1 MAESEQM
8 LFLSGVKWLKWRPE
22 RSSYLQT
29 IVSIHIIAPHPWLFQ
44 WFFFIAWEIVSLRW
58 WKWHPDHF
66 YIQAMVSIRTSQF
79 WSDRWHFFLFNQP
92 KIFWNLREYAS
103 YLFQV
108 GIFRSDPFVSPSTHQ
123 FEFISTFAP
132 FPILP
137 RRPIYFSSNNHQTS
151 SHKSYLPTT
160 PIIANWRRS
169 GARKCVEV
177 DAAPNHGCE
186 KIRRRNKY
194 DRKFVTNPLWP
205 VPMDPWGLGV
215 IK

>member
-1 MAESEQM
+1 MYPFQKC
-8 LFLSGVKWLKWRPE
+8 LSYAIFITF
-22 RSSYLQT
+22 RSARKKLHVT
-29 IVSIHIIAPHPWLFQ
+29 VFFDHP
-44 WFFFIAWEIVSLRW
+44 V
-58 WKWHPDHF
+58 
-66 YIQAMVSIRTSQF
+66 
-79 WSDRWHFFLFNQP
+79 
-92 KIFWNLREYAS
+92 EYAEEQ
-103 YLFQV
+103 LLFFFQV

-169 GARKCVEV
+169 GARKSV

-194 DRKFVTNPLWP
+194 DRKFVTNPL
-205 VPMDPWGLGV
+205 
-215 IK
+215 

>member
-1 MAESEQM
+1 MKCKVRKNKDEEGDECKAAPPSISSLRHFALLHQ
-8 LFLSGVKWLKWRPE
+8 GV
-22 RSSYLQT
+22 LQSLEF
-29 IVSIHIIAPHPWLFQ
+29 V
-44 WFFFIAWEIVSLRW
+44 LRW

-169 GARKCVEV
+169 GARKSV